1 MRWNSRDRAIRIC
14 NDLYTNLHFS
24 HIPPMKIERICILGG
39 SGFVGT
45 HLVSQLAA
53 RGLQVRV
60 LSHRREMAKELILL
74 PTVEVV
80 EADVHDQQDLIQY
93 FRGMDAVINLV
104 GILHED
110 TIGRADLPSA
120 RRGDFQKIHIE
131 LPRKVIHACG
141 ESGVRRVLHMSA
153 LGANPNARSAYQRSK
168 GIAEALVREAGM
180 KHSEHE
186 NWYLNG
192 PKFIHGYDLD
202 ITIFRPSVIFGRGDS
217 FLTLFAGM
225 LKTFPVLPLA
235 GAEAR
240 FAPVHVED
248 VARAF
253 ADSLDNP
260 ATFGQTYNLC
270 GPKAYTLQEL
280 VHYVG
285 EVTGKQ
291 RTLIPLGPFL
301 SYLQAWALEFKPGK
315 RLMTRDNF
323 YAMGVDNV
331 CSAAWPSVFD
341 FQPAALEAIAPE
353 YLRADSP
360 RARYEGYRENARR

>member
-1 MRWNSRDRAIRIC
+1 
-14 NDLYTNLHFS
+14 
-24 HIPPMKIERICILGG
+24 MKIERICILGG

-60 LSHRREMAKELILL
+60 LSRRREMAKELILL
-74 PTVEVV
+74 PTVEVI
-80 EADVHDQQDLIQY
+80 EADVHDQQELIQH

-104 GILHED
+104 GILHESK
-110 TIGRADLPSA
+110 IGRADLPSE
-120 RRGDFQKIHIE
+120 RRGDFHKVHIE

-141 ESGVRRVLHMSA
+141 EAGVHRLLHMSA
-153 LGANPNARSAYQRSK
+153 LGANPNSRSAYQRSK

-186 NWYLNG
+186 SWYLNG
-192 PKFIHGYDLD
+192 PKFIHGYGLNV
-202 ITIFRPSVIFGRGDS
+202 TLFRPSVIFGRGDA
-217 FLTLFAGM
+217 FLTLFARL
-225 LKTFPVLPLA
+225 LKLFPVLPLA
-235 GAEAR
+235 AADAR

-253 ADSLDNP
+253 VDSLDNT
-260 ATFGQTYNLC
+260 ATFGQTYDLC
-270 GPKAYTLQEL
+270 GSKAYSLKEL
-280 VHYVG
+280 VAYVG
-285 EVTGKQ
+285 EVIGKQ
-291 RTLIPLGPFL
+291 RTIFPLGNFL

-315 RLMTRDNF
+315 KLMTRDNF
-323 YAMGVDNV
+323 YAMSVDNV
-331 CSAAWPSVFD
+331 CSEGWPSVFD

-360 RARYEGYRENARR
+360 RARYEGYRESARR